1 MCAFT
6 RATCRA
12 DAGRA
17 SSAVKLSR
25 LLDGLPIWHP
35 ADTVVG
41 VNANAPRPSDPLPSE
56 RPSSPARSWVGIV
69 AVAAGLVTMV
79 AGVTSVYIYA
89 RHRMPPPGPAVASA
103 VRPVAPPVLA
113 APAPAP
119 APELPQELVAPPQPL
134 PQPLGAESSEPFAED
149 ARAPLPV
156 DGHAPVLGP
165 RDAPVTVVMF
175 GDLTC
180 PHTLAQ
186 IPLLLAEQARR
197 GRELRLAFRY
207 LPLSQNA
214 GSVAAARALAGL
226 YAARGGEML
235 FRVLEAVGKQR
246 SPLARGDL
254 APIIA
259 MLGITD
265 VDVENLGRAPG
276 SSDAVE
282 RDVELAT
289 ALFVRATPTLFVN
302 GVRLDGFHPAQAL
315 SAAIDRELRASHL
328 ALASGV
334 SPAQLYTTRTRKNL
348 MNLGD
353 DPEERVCV
361 RPAASPA
368 RGGDAALVTVLE
380 FSEFQCAACREG
392 EIGLA
397 AALRQNPA
405 ELRVVWKDFPLSQHA
420 RARAA
425 ANFAHEARALGGD
438 KAFFAVHDRMLKADS
453 PLEEPELTA
462 FATSAGLPADKL
474 LAAARSERHAATI
487 ESDLRLAAELGVTG
501 APTYFVNGRK
511 IPGAPVPAEFA
522 ALLREELA
530 LARRVMQ
537 NGSGLISEL
546 ACGARGVTPAM
557 LAKPSP

>member
-1 MCAFT
+1 LCASA
-6 RATCRA
+6 RAQRL
-12 DAGRA
+12 AGRCA
-17 SSAVKLSR
+17 APPAVKLSLRRWR
-25 LLDGLPIWHP
+25 LPFWHP
-35 ADTVVG
+35 ADTVIE
-41 VNANAPRPSDPLPSE
+41 VNANAPRPSDPVPSE
-56 RPSSPARSWVGIV
+56 RPSSPAKSWIGIV

-79 AGVTSVYIYA
+79 AGVTSVYVYA
-89 RHRMPPPGPAVASA
+89 RHRLPPPGAAVASVA
-103 VRPVAPPVLA
+103 PPPAPPVLA
-113 APAPAP
+113 APVAPAQP
-119 APELPQELVAPPQPL
+119 AAPDEPAAPPLPL
-134 PQPLGAESSEPFAED
+134 PEPLGTEPSEPFAED
-149 ARAPLPV
+149 ARSPLPI
-156 DGHAPVLGP
+156 DARAPVLGP
-165 RDAPVTVVMF
+165 RDAPATIVMF

-186 IPLLLAEQARR
+186 LPLLLAEKARR
-197 GRELRLAFRY
+197 GRDLRLAFRY

-226 YAARGGEML
+226 YADRGGEML
-235 FRVLEAVGKQR
+235 FRVLDAVGKQR
-246 SPLARGDL
+246 APLDRGDL
-254 APIIA
+254 APILA

-265 VDVENLGRAPG
+265 VDLENLGRAPA

-282 RDVELAT
+282 RDVELAS
-289 ALFVRATPTLFVN
+289 ALFVRATPTMFVN

-315 SAAIDRELRASHL
+315 SAAIDRELRAAHL
-328 ALASGV
+328 TLAGGV

-353 DPEERVCV
+353 DPEDRLCV

-368 RGGDAALVTVLE
+368 RGGEAAIVTVVG

-392 EIGLA
+392 EAGLA
-397 AALRQNPA
+397 AALRQNPS
-405 ELRVVWKDFPLSQHA
+405 ELRVVWKDFPLSQHP

-425 ANFAHEARALGGD
+425 ANFAHAARAIGGD
-438 KAFFAVHDRMLKADS
+438 KAFFAVHDRMLKLDS
-453 PLEEPELTA
+453 PLEDADLAA
-462 FATSAGLPADKL
+462 FASSAGLPADKL
-474 LAAARSERHAATI
+474 LEAARSERHAATI

-511 IPGAPVPAEFA
+511 VPGAPVPSEFV
-522 ALLREELA
+522 ALLREELS

-557 LAKPSP
+557 LAKASP

>member
-1 MCAFT
+1 LCASA
-6 RATCRA
+6 RAQRL
-12 DAGRA
+12 AGRCA
-17 SSAVKLSR
+17 APPAVKLSLRRGR
-25 LLDGLPIWHP
+25 LPFWHP
-35 ADTVVG
+35 ADTVIE
-41 VNANAPRPSDPLPSE
+41 VNANAPRPSDPVPSE
-56 RPSSPARSWVGIV
+56 RPSSPAKSWIGIV

-79 AGVTSVYIYA
+79 AGVTSVYVYA
-89 RHRMPPPGPAVASA
+89 RHRLPPPGAAVASVA
-103 VRPVAPPVLA
+103 PPPAPPVLA
-113 APAPAP
+113 APVAPAQP
-119 APELPQELVAPPQPL
+119 AAPDEPAAPPLPL
-134 PQPLGAESSEPFAED
+134 PEPLGTEPSEPFAED
-149 ARAPLPV
+149 ARSPLPI
-156 DGHAPVLGP
+156 DARAPVLGP
-165 RDAPVTVVMF
+165 RDAPATIVMF

-186 IPLLLAEQARR
+186 LPLLLAEKARR
-197 GRELRLAFRY
+197 GRDLRLAFRY

-226 YAARGGEML
+226 YADRGGEML
-235 FRVLEAVGKQR
+235 FRVLDAVGKQR
-246 SPLARGDL
+246 APLDRGDL
-254 APIIA
+254 APILA

-265 VDVENLGRAPG
+265 VDLENLGRAPA

-282 RDVELAT
+282 RDVELAS
-289 ALFVRATPTLFVN
+289 ALFVRATPTMFVN

-315 SAAIDRELRASHL
+315 SAAIDRELRAAHL
-328 ALASGV
+328 TLAGGV

-353 DPEERVCV
+353 DPEDRLCV

-368 RGGDAALVTVLE
+368 RGGEAAIVTVVG

-392 EIGLA
+392 EAGLA
-397 AALRQNPA
+397 AALRQNPS
-405 ELRVVWKDFPLSQHA
+405 ELRVVWKDFPLSQHP

-425 ANFAHEARALGGD
+425 ANFAHAARAIGGD
-438 KAFFAVHDRMLKADS
+438 KAFFAVHDRMLKLDS
-453 PLEEPELTA
+453 PLEDADLAA
-462 FATSAGLPADKL
+462 FASSAGLPADKL
-474 LAAARSERHAATI
+474 LEAARSERHAATI

-511 IPGAPVPAEFA
+511 VPGAPVPSEFV
-522 ALLREELA
+522 ALLREELS

-557 LAKPSP
+557 LAKASP